1 MRLKWRRGH
10 RGALQLLLKAA
21 FNASMCVPGPVR
33 GNNTLATK
41 VSALESGLF
50 PSPVAKREWRPTLV
64 QEAKG
69 PPAGEKQTRSQL
81 RLWRRREDLLPRHR
95 DALQLLLDFLDVDHW
110 GVSRGLVERVEHQ
123 VVSEHDYRHQHL
135 QRFRGGLVFKAHRR
149 CVSLNSRLESNTEEE
164 TPASITRERSL
175 SKEKRLNP
183 ERTFFVHRLSSYTSI
198 LGDI

>member
-1 MRLKWRRGH
+1 VQRFRSGLVFKAHRLLYHSTLGLRVINKKKNDTRQPMRLKWRRGH

-135 QRFRGGLVFKAHRR
+135 HPP
-149 CVSLNSRLESNTEEE
+149 SEE
-164 TPASITRERSL
+164 R
-175 SKEKRLNP
+175 
-183 ERTFFVHRLSSYTSI
+183 H
-198 LGDI
+198 